1 MVIGE
6 CMETRTQKHIVMIL
20 KKRFKKRLGVEQRI
34 LDMLDM
40 NVLVV
45 KRIPKQSLY
54 ALHVRVVSVINV
66 VKSTPM
72 IGQKNNSK

>member
-1 MVIGE
+1 
-6 CMETRTQKHIVMIL
+6 METRTQKHIVMIL